1 MVGISW
7 IAEVPALRDSK
18 PVSSPHCLSEDWDLE
33 HGWLQENP
41 GSSRGFLRLVVE
53 KGSVSS
59 GRSSTLIPEC
69 YSQDVGNRTQNTE
82 FFFAEDIDSA
92 FVTVS
97 SAREIR
103 LRTYSLGF
111 LLAPLSWEIA
121 LIQSMDLLVLHT
133 SASSQCCYT
142 LTNPSETDR
151 VELTA

>member
-1 MVGISW
+1 M
-7 IAEVPALRDSK
+7 
-18 PVSSPHCLSEDWDLE
+18 
-33 HGWLQENP
+33 
-41 GSSRGFLRLVVE
+41 E

-111 LLAPLSWEIA
+111 LLAPLS
-121 LIQSMDLLVLHT
+121 
-133 SASSQCCYT
+133 
-142 LTNPSETDR
+142 
-151 VELTA
+151 